1 MGWDVGWDL
10 GGSIPDDD
18 SFPGGIDPDP
28 RSQIDH
34 IHHQRKTSNCHQAS
48 SVRADHVK
56 YEVTYVDLEYAMRY
70 IYSYAPSARQSIPSY
85 FRVNT
90 GQQHSPHLLKI
101 IGIARAPQEE

>member
-1 MGWDVGWDL
+1 MDVGR
-10 GGSIPDDD
+10 I
-18 SFPGGIDPDP
+18 DP
-28 RSQIDH
+28 RSQIPDSQIDH
-34 IHHQRKTSNCHQAS
+34 PTVDIRSHQAS

-56 YEVTYVDLEYAMRY
+56 YEVTYVHLEYTMRY
-70 IYSYAPSARQSIPSY
+70 IYSYAPSARHSIPSY